1 MNEADW
7 TDDGRVSG
15 VAPPRWRAVLAKF
28 AARANVAEAGFLSL
42 LRYSALAIA
51 ALVLVASVILLALG
65 GIQQFGPTRVDP
77 QAVSIAADDMVPSS
91 AAPATTRVA
100 GATTK
105 LGIDQDVRAKTL
117 AIYRSRFKA
126 FQRPDTKITDE
137 QVVDYVWSEERI
149 AKFGALGNGKLHNQD
164 GQALSSRSSVMLY
177 ALGLVDTAAR
187 SDEFRQQLTAYRDA
201 KKVSVCTDEVQT
213 RTRTIEAW
221 DSFSTSCSNWE
232 ISPIGC
238 ASTRTVDEPYI
249 AKVCAMKF
257 PDNLEVPA
265 QQLASAVQRYADVAD
280 TKLKSAEIDA
290 EEETARNF
298 ARKLGGQENMA
309 TSGKLFLGFLGV
321 MFLYLFVAFERHQRS
336 LRAVLANQA
345 Q

>member
-1 MNEADW
+1 MNEADLA
-7 TDDGRVSG
+7 DNARVSD
-15 VAPPRWRAVLAKF
+15 VAPPRWKAMLAKS

-51 ALVLVASVILLALG
+51 ALVLVTSVVLLTLG
-65 GIQQFGPTRVDP
+65 AIQQFGPTRVNP
-77 QAVSIAADDMVPSS
+77 EAVSVAADDVVPSS
-91 AAPATTRVA
+91 AAPAAMHAA

-137 QVVDYVWSEERI
+137 QVVDYVWSEQRI

-187 SDEFRQQLTAYRDA
+187 SDEFRKQLAAYRDA
-201 KKVSVCTDEVQT
+201 KKVSVCTDEMQT
-213 RTRTIEAW
+213 RVRTIDAW
-221 DSFSTSCSNWE
+221 DSYSTSCYNWD

-238 ASTRTVDEPYI
+238 ASTRTVEEPYV

-280 TKLKSAEIDA
+280 GKLKSAEFDA
-290 EEETARNF
+290 EERTARNF
-298 ARKLGGQENMA
+298 ARKLGGQENIS
-309 TSGKLFLGFLGV
+309 TSGKLFLGFLAV
-321 MFLYLFVAFERHQRS
+321 MFLYLFVALERHQRS
-336 LRAVLANQA
+336 LWAALANQA
-345 Q
+345 L